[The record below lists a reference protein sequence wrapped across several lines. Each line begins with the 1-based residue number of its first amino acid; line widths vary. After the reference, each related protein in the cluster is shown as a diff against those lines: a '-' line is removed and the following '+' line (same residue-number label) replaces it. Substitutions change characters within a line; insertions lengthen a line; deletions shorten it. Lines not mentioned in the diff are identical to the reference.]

1 MITSGFT
8 IGFSTILAPV
18 DSAVSGNV
26 NYADQKKYKIMVTI
40 QHYTGAHYILHII
53 HYTLHTTHYTLYT
66 THYTLHLTH
75 YEYSTHI
82 YSV

>member
-1 MITSGFT
+1 MYLITSGFT

-40 QHYTGAHYILHII
+40 QHYTGAHYILHITPYLSYSI
-53 HYTLHTTHYTLYT
+53 VYTAGW
-66 THYTLHLTH
+66 
-75 YEYSTHI
+75 EGC
-82 YSV
+82 